1 MVASEIMVYHS
12 ISIFMLILFND
23 VPVMT
28 YLAMTF
34 PVVIRHLRM
43 ATLGSFLIAAV
54 FTLHGT
60 TALAQARVVSSIT
73 PLQMIAHAITDGVSE
88 PAVLI
93 PSTQSYHHFVL
104 RPSTLRVLN
113 EADLFIW
120 VGPELE
126 TYLSG
131 AVSQL
136 SNQKAVLQVLAL
148 PSLIVHHAHDAADH
162 SEILIPGDGLHAG
175 HQHKHGTIIDPHVW
189 LDTRNATLIAR
200 AITRELVNID
210 SGFAPQYR
218 ANLERFEALLAQLDN
233 EIAGSLHMP
242 DEAQYAVYHNAFQ
255 YFERRYGLDHK
266 LVFVASEEM
275 QPGVRHML
283 TVRRAIEA
291 RPLLCLLEDVTTQ
304 ASTVQTLLGGN
315 ELLRVKAD
323 TLGQNLSPGPMAY
336 IYLIDNLA
344 DAFRQC
350 FGR

>member
-1 MVASEIMVYHS
+1 
-12 ISIFMLILFND
+12 
-23 VPVMT
+23 MT
-28 YLAMTF
+28 FLAMTCQLATRYLRVTK
-34 PVVIRHLRM
+34 PGSLLLAVIL
-43 ATLGSFLIAAV
+43 AAS
-54 FTLHGT
+54 GAAYST

-73 PLQMIAHAITDGVSE
+73 PLQMIAHAITDGISE

-93 PSTQSYHHFVL
+93 PSSQSYHHFVL
-104 RPSTLRVLN
+104 RPSTVRVLN
-113 EADLFIW
+113 DADLFIW

-136 SNQKAVLQVLAL
+136 SRQKAVVQVLSL
-148 PSLIVHHAHDAADH
+148 PSLVVHHARDPEDD
-162 SEILIPGDGLHAG
+162 SEILIPDDGLHAG
-175 HQHKHGTIIDPHVW
+175 HQHKHGTMIDPHVW
-189 LDTRNATLIAR
+189 LDTRNAVLIAR
-200 AITRELVNID
+200 AIAAELSRID
-210 SGFAPQYR
+210 PGYAPQYR
-218 ANLERFEALLAQLDN
+218 ENLERFETLLGQLNN
-233 EIAGSLHMP
+233 EIAADLRMP
-242 DEAQYAVYHNAFQ
+242 EQAQYAVYHNAFQ
-255 YFERRYGLDHK
+255 YFERQYGLDHD

-304 ASTVQTLLGGN
+304 AATVQTLLGGN

-344 DAFRQC
+344 GAFRQC
-350 FGR
+350 FGQ